1 MPGWR
6 TCPFYS
12 RVHLNLPM
20 IASCLKSRFRFK
32 EYFSGD
38 NSWAWK
44 IPVSQEACSLE
55 GFPSLAPGRADNR
68 MRQHRE
74 PGEFQG
80 LQEITS
86 DNVALA
92 CIKCVFETHFH
103 LFCTLPLMKN
113 SCRLGLLYKDRST
126 LFEGLMIPAH
136 LNVIKSEFIN
146 MSRQNGGKA
155 VILAPRGL

>member
-1 MPGWR
+1 M
-6 TCPFYS
+6 
-12 RVHLNLPM
+12 
-20 IASCLKSRFRFK
+20 
-32 EYFSGD
+32 
-38 NSWAWK
+38 
-44 IPVSQEACSLE
+44 SQEACSLE
-55 GFPSLAPGRADNR
+55 AFPRLAPGRADKQNEAAQR
-68 MRQHRE
+68 AGTVPRT
-74 PGEFQG
+74 

-113 SCRLGLLYKDRST
+113 SCRLGLFYKDRST

-146 MSRQNGGKA
+146 MSRQNRGKA
-155 VILAPRGL
+155 VTLTPRGYRGPLREIHFWLSPEANVGAISSRL